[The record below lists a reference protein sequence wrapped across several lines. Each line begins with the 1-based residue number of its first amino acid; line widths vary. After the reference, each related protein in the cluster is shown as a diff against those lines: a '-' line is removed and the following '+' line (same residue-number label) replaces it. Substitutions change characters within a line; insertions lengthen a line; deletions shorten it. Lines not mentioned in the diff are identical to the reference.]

1 MKSLACIPLI
11 VMQVSSLWIYT
22 KSKYQWIF
30 FFINGY
36 FNNHFSYESDGE
48 SFPLTIH
55 KYFITVDRC
64 LILQTMWLFVFYT
77 LTHSVQIQK
86 LFDKLINTTNSILV
100 SLKQLW
106 QTRLKKNQIFGHQ
119 TLTRPFVPSQW
130 STTFDS
136 TSLWLGSL
144 VKSESC
150 EKIIRCIEVR

>member
-106 QTRLKKNQIFGHQ
+106 QTRLKKNQIFGWTPNTYSTICPESMIDDFWLHES
-119 TLTRPFVPSQW
+119 LTREFGKKW
-130 STTFDS
+130 K
-136 TSLWLGSL
+136 LW
-144 VKSESC
+144 KNN
-150 EKIIRCIEVR
+150 